1 MQWKSCDAF
10 RGCQTAEPD
19 HQLHKLGQSP
29 CNFWG
34 PRFPLLQWGQPRSLS
49 ALPWGSPVAGS
60 GNSAG
65 SLGRPSSQQEARAAN
80 SGRQPAGVAPGSL
93 SSKEEGGSYTTP
105 SLSSL
110 LLPTPAP
117 KKKKSTGEK
126 SQVQGHLNVPED
138 KSHRGWQ
145 ACDGSCGLHRIHT
158 IVKDGYP
165 GNLRH
170 AALPSQPRDI
180 LRTAEQRPSGYC
192 RSTLFPG
199 GPRFL
204 PAPPFSGPPD

>member
-110 LLPTPAP
+110 LTPTPAP
-117 KKKKSTGEK
+117 A
-126 SQVQGHLNVPED
+126 
-138 KSHRGWQ
+138 
-145 ACDGSCGLHRIHT
+145 ACVSLSVGSGQLVFT
-158 IVKDGYP
+158 K
-165 GNLRH
+165 
-170 AALPSQPRDI
+170 
-180 LRTAEQRPSGYC
+180 
-192 RSTLFPG
+192 
-199 GPRFL
+199 
-204 PAPPFSGPPD
+204 